1 MPTATKPIITHFLTV
16 NNKKYAYEL
25 IPTSK
30 ETVQVICEAANINQE
45 FLNEDI
51 PELLNDLPN
60 LILAEKEYKNTQSEV
75 IRFRV
80 SPEDK
85 KLIEKKAVKEG
96 YSSVSSFLRN
106 LSLGNS

>member
-1 MPTATKPIITHFLTV
+1 MKNIKHYITI
-16 NNKKYAYEL
+16 NNKKYFYTLNPAKKNTTFAEC
-25 IPTSK
+25 K
-30 ETVQVICEAANINQE
+30 EANIKQE

-60 LILAEKEYKNTQSEV
+60 LILAEKKYKKQQSEL

-85 KLIEKKAVKEG
+85 ENIEKKAVKKG
-96 YSSVSSFLRN
+96 YTSVSGYLRD
-106 LSLGNS
+106 LALGKA